1 MKILI
6 AADGSK
12 HTRRTVAYVV
22 KHLDLLGAKPDIHL
36 IHVRPP
42 LPGRAAAALGPS
54 IVRRYHGEQTRK
66 ALAASKRI
74 LGRAKVPYKEVH
86 MVGDAGERIAGY
98 AKKGKF
104 SLLVLGSR
112 GHGVLGNLLLGSVAS
127 KVLANCNVPALIIR

>member
-1 MKILI
+1 VKILI
-6 AADGSK
+6 AADGSE

-22 KHLDLLGAKPDIHL
+22 KHLDLLGAKPEIHL

-54 IVRRYHGEQTRK
+54 IVRRYHSEQTRK

-74 LGRAKVPYKEVH
+74 LGRAKVPYKEVQ
-86 MVGDAGERIAGY
+86 MVGDAGERIATY

-104 SLLVLGSR
+104 SLIVLGSR
-112 GHGVLGNLLLGSVAS
+112 GHSALGNLLLGSVAS
-127 KVLANCNVPALIIR
+127 KVLAGCKVPALIIR